1 MKVMKLWT
9 RTLGAASLLQGI
21 LEDIKTHYNIG
32 NDRSGLLQTAFVLSY
47 MVFAPLFGYLGDRY
61 SRKYIMAFGITLWS
75 LTTLLGSFANTYDL
89 FITSRALVGIGEAS
103 YSTIAPTIISDM
115 FVGQLRSIMLA
126 LFYFAIPVGSGLGY
140 IVGSETA
147 RATNQ
152 WQWGLRVTPIVG
164 CVAVLLVLL
173 VLKDPVRGESEGSN
187 LTPTPWKQDIKQL
200 ARNKT
205 FMLTTAGFT
214 CVAFVTGALAWWGP
228 TFIWQGQ
235 VLYLGE
241 ENVKFSVIS
250 YKFGIIAMVSGLIG
264 VPLGSFIAQTLR
276 SRVSN
281 VDPLVCAA
289 GMLISTPLLYVA
301 MLTARAQVEI
311 CYTLMFLGELVLN
324 LNWSIVADMVLC
336 VASVWAGS
344 HDRRRGGCPV
354 WCSRQ
359 FVSETKVTLHG
370 PLHLWSR
377 SPAQRALSYGSS
389 LLRQWEFHRLHGFR
403 ILCISLIEL
412 DLGCSIRHVLVTE
425 TSHCACP
432 ARPRRRLVCQTS
444 RALSVLFSRVSE
456 CSSKGFEP
464 LFPAGPVDRRMHLAF
479 CFQYVV
485 VPPRRST
492 AQAFQILVSH
502 AFGDAGSPY
511 LVGVISESI
520 KAHYA
525 DSVIAT
531 SSLNSTSV
539 IAAALNSTVTTSSRN
554 WDVEFR
560 SLQYA
565 LFMTCIV
572 EVIGGAFFLA
582 AAKYVVKDK
591 ATVDLANNPVEK
603 ELGSKVWIVTHL

>member
-1 MKVMKLWT
+1 MKAMKLWT

-324 LNWSIVADMVLC
+324 LNWSIVADMVL
-336 VASVWAGS
+336 V
-344 HDRRRGGCPV
+344 
-354 WCSRQ
+354 
-359 FVSETKVTLHG
+359 
-370 PLHLWSR
+370 
-377 SPAQRALSYGSS
+377 
-389 LLRQWEFHRLHGFR
+389 
-403 ILCISLIEL
+403 
-412 DLGCSIRHVLVTE
+412 
-425 TSHCACP
+425 
-432 ARPRRRLVCQTS
+432 
-444 RALSVLFSRVSE
+444 SVLCE
-456 CSSKGFEP
+456 
-464 LFPAGPVDRRMHLAF
+464 
-479 CFQYVV
+479 
-485 VPPRRST
+485 
-492 AQAFQILVSH
+492 
-502 AFGDAGSPY
+502 
-511 LVGVISESI
+511 
-520 KAHYA
+520 
-525 DSVIAT
+525 
-531 SSLNSTSV
+531 
-539 IAAALNSTVTTSSRN
+539 
-554 WDVEFR
+554 
-560 SLQYA
+560 
-565 LFMTCIV
+565 
-572 EVIGGAFFLA
+572 
-582 AAKYVVKDK
+582 
-591 ATVDLANNPVEK
+591 
-603 ELGSKVWIVTHL
+603 

>member
-1 MKVMKLWT
+1 MSSRLEHKASCIAIRAIRLGLGLRRAGTVGKFGTSILSSCRVANVVQLPLAWIEALVLAVSGPRATPPLRAQLLLVRATPAEGRPTRKRNGDATDSSDPRKLPSLQEHGLTCALCSPSKHTQDCCSLSARASPVSREWCG
-9 RTLGAASLLQGI
+9 RVDSLSIPSHEWDHDDKWVIAPLGRVGVEVPLNPVALPPTALSGDSGVQRSFTVAASDWKSKLLEYRDTTLLPHIGGYADLVWPGI

-324 LNWSIVADMVLC
+324 LNWSIVADMVL
-336 VASVWAGS
+336 V
-344 HDRRRGGCPV
+344 
-354 WCSRQ
+354 
-359 FVSETKVTLHG
+359 
-370 PLHLWSR
+370 
-377 SPAQRALSYGSS
+377 
-389 LLRQWEFHRLHGFR
+389 
-403 ILCISLIEL
+403 
-412 DLGCSIRHVLVTE
+412 
-425 TSHCACP
+425 
-432 ARPRRRLVCQTS
+432 
-444 RALSVLFSRVSE
+444 SVLCE
-456 CSSKGFEP
+456 
-464 LFPAGPVDRRMHLAF
+464 
-479 CFQYVV
+479 
-485 VPPRRST
+485 
-492 AQAFQILVSH
+492 
-502 AFGDAGSPY
+502 
-511 LVGVISESI
+511 
-520 KAHYA
+520 
-525 DSVIAT
+525 
-531 SSLNSTSV
+531 
-539 IAAALNSTVTTSSRN
+539 
-554 WDVEFR
+554 
-560 SLQYA
+560 
-565 LFMTCIV
+565 
-572 EVIGGAFFLA
+572 
-582 AAKYVVKDK
+582 
-591 ATVDLANNPVEK
+591 
-603 ELGSKVWIVTHL
+603 

>member
-1 MKVMKLWT
+1 MSKAIMEGMIT
-9 RTLGAASLLQGI
+9 SI

-75 LTTLLGSFANTYDL
+75 LTTLLGSFANTYEL

-200 ARNKT
+200 VRNKT

-344 HDRRRGGCPV
+344 HDRRRGGCPI
-354 WCSRQ
+354 WRSRQ

-403 ILCISLIEL
+403 ILCIGLIEL
-412 DLGCSIRHVLVTE
+412 DLGCSIRHVLVCGGSTE
-425 TSHCACP
+425 TFNSPSISDPCISCL
-432 ARPRRRLVCQTS
+432 RRCRQ
-444 RALSVLFSRVSE
+444 SVSGW
-456 CSSKGFEP
+456 C
-464 LFPAGPVDRRMHLAF
+464 
-479 CFQYVV
+479 
-485 VPPRRST
+485 
-492 AQAFQILVSH
+492 
-502 AFGDAGSPY
+502 
-511 LVGVISESI
+511 
-520 KAHYA
+520 
-525 DSVIAT
+525 
-531 SSLNSTSV
+531 V

-591 ATVDLANNPVEK
+591 ATVDLANNRSALVHSYADEATNDDSAT
-603 ELGSKVWIVTHL
+603 SKLTH